1 MCLCIEKKQ
10 YDDGTKDRSGGQVL
24 NTLVNISIPCPLDLR
39 YIKQCL
45 NLKIY
50 VPFFILEQKKHHP
63 SAEIQIITKF
73 WRLSFVVSGI
83 FCNFVGDND

>member
-1 MCLCIEKKQ
+1 MLFINFAGKGTNKRVIIQIYIVFLSFLC
-10 YDDGTKDRSGGQVL
+10 VF
-24 NTLVNISIPCPLDLR
+24 
-39 YIKQCL
+39 
-45 NLKIY
+45 IY
-50 VPFFILEQKKHHP
+50 LEQKKHHP

>member
-1 MCLCIEKKQ
+1 MLFINFAGKGTNKRVIIQIYIVFLSFLC
-10 YDDGTKDRSGGQVL
+10 VF
-24 NTLVNISIPCPLDLR
+24 
-39 YIKQCL
+39 
-45 NLKIY
+45 IY
-50 VPFFILEQKKHHP
+50 SEQKKHHP